1 MSIMYRGAWNKNV
14 GIKCVSEM
22 LKQVQHDKE
31 ESMHCNRSWQVHTI
45 GCHPEFISGSQG
57 MLKQVQHD
65 KEESM
70 HCNRSWQVHTIG
82 CHPEFISGS
91 QGMLKQYYENRSNNE

>member
-1 MSIMYRGAWNKNV
+1 MNREAWNKNV

-45 GCHPEFISGSQG
+45 GCHPEFISGSQE
-57 MLKQVQHD
+57 MLKQV
-65 KEESM
+65 
-70 HCNRSWQVHTIG
+70 
-82 CHPEFISGS
+82 
-91 QGMLKQYYENRSNNE
+91 